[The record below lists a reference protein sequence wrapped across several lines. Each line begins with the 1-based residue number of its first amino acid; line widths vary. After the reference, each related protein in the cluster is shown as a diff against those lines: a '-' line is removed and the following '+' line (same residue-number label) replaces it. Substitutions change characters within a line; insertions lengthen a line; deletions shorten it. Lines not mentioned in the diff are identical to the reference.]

1 MSEPS
6 TPLMRQYSAIKKEHP
21 NALLFFRLG
30 DFYELFFDDAIL
42 AARELQI
49 TLTSRNKEKG
59 VNIPM
64 CGVPYH
70 AAEGYIAKLIR
81 RGFKVAV
88 CEQVEDPRLATKLV
102 RREVTRVVTP
112 GTAADSSL
120 NAEENNFLAAV
131 ATVGD
136 RVGFAA
142 LDLSTGEFRATEFA
156 GESAG
161 RRIQEELEQLRP
173 KEMLYG
179 SSAPL
184 LEHASS
190 TQLGSF
196 ATLNGRDTPHST
208 GTAPVA
214 RISGFG
220 WAETPLDDWI
230 FAPDHAIPLVENHFG
245 VLSLEGFG
253 LAGKQA
259 AASAAGAILYYIR
272 STQRGT
278 LDHVDRI
285 GFYERQNC
293 LVLDAVTVR
302 NLELIEPLFAG
313 TDAGVTL
320 IRCLD
325 ATITPMGK
333 RLLRMWML
341 RPSLDRTE
349 IEARLD
355 AVDVQVK
362 DIVGREELR
371 RSLDGILDL
380 ERLLSRVTL
389 ETANPRDVLAL
400 GASLGKLPKVRG
412 VLAGL
417 LAPRLAMLHAAIDEL
432 GDLRGKIESML
443 APEPPLTLNDG
454 GVIAAGIDKDL
465 DELRDLSHNSKQYLA
480 QVETRERERTGIGS
494 LKVKFNSIF
503 GYYIE
508 ISKANLHHAPTDY
521 ERKQTLV
528 NAERF
533 TTPEL
538 KEYESK
544 ILDAQEKIVEIERR
558 LFAELR
564 SAIAAEA
571 KRIRQTAL
579 ALAEVDVLGSLAHIA
594 ALRNYCRPKFE
605 ADNSDQ
611 TADLEIVEGR
621 HPVIELQEMTIGN
634 DRFVP
639 NDLFLNSKTHNIVVL
654 TGPNMG
660 GKSTYLRQAALIVI
674 MAQMGSFVPAR
685 SVRMGIVDRV
695 FTRIGASDNVARGRS
710 TFMVEMTET
719 AAILHTATPRSLI
732 LLDEVGRGTS
742 TYDGLAIAWAA
753 VEYLHARVRA
763 KTLFATHYFEL
774 TELAEQLSG
783 VKNYH
788 VSVKE
793 TGGSVVFLR
802 RVEPGAAD
810 RSYGIEVAKLAGLP
824 NEVVVRAREVLAE
837 HESSEHRLSGHLT
850 PGSAPERPAQLTIF
864 TPLSQP
870 VLEKLREADLDRMT
884 PLEALNLLAE
894 LKKADWQKRWQRRT
908 QLIHASGQLLIVGFD
923 GTEMS
928 PRLASLLAKIAPA
941 GVILFAR
948 NIKGVE
954 QTHTLLREC
963 QKCVAMPLF
972 TCVDLEGGTVDR
984 FRNVLG
990 TAPSPAEVFATGSR
1004 ALYRKHGR
1012 VIGENCRALGFNV
1025 DFAPVLDLAFA
1036 ASRSVMSSRAVSDD
1050 PKQVVVYA
1058 REFLQGLRDAGV
1070 LGCGKH
1076 FPWAG

>member
-1 MSEPS
+1 MSAPS

-30 DFYELFFDDAIL
+30 DFYELFFDDAVL

-59 VNIPM
+59 VDIPM

-88 CEQVEDPRLATKLV
+88 CEQTEDPRFAKKLV

-131 ATVGD
+131 ASLGD

-142 LDLSTGEFRATEFA
+142 LDLSTGEFRTTEFA
-156 GESAG
+156 GEAAG

-173 KEMLYG
+173 KELLYG

-184 LEHASS
+184 FEAIRPGRATRTSG
-190 TQLGSF
+190 QLLGQAQS
-196 ATLNGRDTPHST
+196 G
-208 GTAPVA
+208 VA
-214 RISGFG
+214 ARPQDSP

-230 FAPDHAIPLVENHFG
+230 FAPDHAIPLLENHFG

-253 LAGKQA
+253 LAGKPA

-272 STQRGT
+272 STQRGS
-278 LDHVDRI
+278 LDHIDRI

-320 IRCLD
+320 FRCLD
-325 ATITPMGK
+325 TTVTPMGK
-333 RLLRMWML
+333 RLLRAWML
-341 RPSLDRTE
+341 RPSVEVAE
-349 IEARLD
+349 IEARLESVE
-355 AVDVQVK
+355 ALVK
-362 DIVGREELR
+362 DIVRREELR
-371 RSLDGILDL
+371 RTLDGVLDL

-389 ETANPRDVLAL
+389 ETANPRDVIAL
-400 GASLGKLPKVRG
+400 EASLARIPKVRG
-412 VLAGL
+412 SIADLA
-417 LAPRLAMLHAAIDEL
+417 ASRLAALHAALDEL
-432 GDLRGKIESML
+432 GDLRDKISKIIV
-443 APEPPLTLNDG
+443 AEPPLTLSDG
-454 GVIAAGIDKDL
+454 GVIAKGVDKEL
-465 DELRDLSHNSKQYLA
+465 DELRDLSRNSKQYLA
-480 QVETRERERTGIGS
+480 KVEQRERERTGIGS

-508 ISKANLHHAPTDY
+508 ISKANLAHAPTDY
-521 ERKQTLV
+521 QRKQTLV

-544 ILDAQEKIVEIERR
+544 ILDAEEKIVEIERR

-579 ALAEVDVLGSLAHIA
+579 ALAEVDVLACLAHIA

-605 ADNSDQ
+605 TKSAEEQPSRSG
-611 TADLEIVEGR
+611 DLEIIEGR
-621 HPVIELQEMTIGN
+621 HPVIEQQELAARSE
-634 DRFVP
+634 RFVP
-639 NDLFLNSKTHNIVVL
+639 NDIFLNSSSHNIIVL

-685 SVRMGIVDRV
+685 SARLGIVDRV
-695 FTRIGASDNVARGRS
+695 FTRIGASDNLARGRS

-742 TYDGLAIAWAA
+742 TYDGLAIAWASI
-753 VEYLHARVRA
+753 EYLHAHVGA

-774 TELAEQLSG
+774 TELAEQLGG

-793 TGGSVVFLR
+793 AGGSVVFLR
-802 RVEPGAAD
+802 KVEPGAAD

-824 NEVVVRAREVLAE
+824 NDVVVRAREVLAE
-837 HESSEHRLSGHLT
+837 HESSEHRLTERIT
-850 PGSAPERPAQLTIF
+850 PGAEPERPAQLTIF

-870 VLEKLREADLDRMT
+870 VLEKLREVDLNRLT

-894 LKKADWQKRWQRRT
+894 LKKE
-908 QLIHASGQLLIVGFD
+908 I
-923 GTEMS
+923 
-928 PRLASLLAKIAPA
+928 
-941 GVILFAR
+941 
-948 NIKGVE
+948 
-954 QTHTLLREC
+954 
-963 QKCVAMPLF
+963 
-972 TCVDLEGGTVDR
+972 
-984 FRNVLG
+984 
-990 TAPSPAEVFATGSR
+990 
-1004 ALYRKHGR
+1004 
-1012 VIGENCRALGFNV
+1012 
-1025 DFAPVLDLAFA
+1025 
-1036 ASRSVMSSRAVSDD
+1036 
-1050 PKQVVVYA
+1050 
-1058 REFLQGLRDAGV
+1058 
-1070 LGCGKH
+1070 
-1076 FPWAG
+1076 

>member
-1 MSEPS
+1 MSEFS
-6 TPLMRQYSAIKKEHP
+6 TPLMRQYAAIKKEHP

-30 DFYELFFDDAIL
+30 DFYELFFDDAVL

-59 VNIPM
+59 VEIPM
-64 CGVPYH
+64 CGVPHH

-88 CEQVEDPRLATKLV
+88 CEQVEDPRLAKKLV

-112 GTAADSSL
+112 GTASDSSL

-136 RVGFAA
+136 RAGFAA
-142 LDLSTGEFRATEFA
+142 LDLSTGEFRATEFG
-156 GESAG
+156 GESAV

-173 KEMLYG
+173 KEVLYG

-184 LEHASS
+184 FEKRTNPDIRDLAASSS
-190 TQLGSF
+190 TQMSTS
-196 ATLNGRDTPHST
+196 ATT
-208 GTAPVA
+208 GPAPVRSA
-214 RISGFG
+214 NGV
-220 WAETPLDDWI
+220 AETPLDDWI
-230 FAPDHAIPLVENHFG
+230 FAPDHAIPLLENHFG

-272 STQRGT
+272 STQRGK

-320 IRCLD
+320 FRCLD
-325 ATITPMGK
+325 ATVTPMGK
-333 RLLRMWML
+333 RLLRTWLL
-341 RPSLDRTE
+341 RPSLDQAE
-349 IEARLD
+349 INGRLD
-355 AVDVQVK
+355 AVEMQVK
-362 DIVGREELR
+362 DTLRREELR

-400 GASLGKLPKVRG
+400 SASLARIPKVRAA
-412 VLAGL
+412 LAGL
-417 LAPRLAMLHAAIDEL
+417 PAQRLIALHSAIDEL
-432 GDLRGKIESML
+432 TDLRERIDRTL
-443 APEPPLTLNDG
+443 VPEPPLTLSDG
-454 GVIAAGIDKDL
+454 GAIAAAVDKDL
-465 DELRDLSHNSKQYLA
+465 DELRDLSRNSKQYLA

-508 ISKANLHHAPTDY
+508 ISKANLHLSPADY

-579 ALAEVDVLGSLAHIA
+579 ALAEVDVLSCLAHIA
-594 ALRNYCRPKFE
+594 ALRNYCRPRFE
-605 ADNSDQ
+605 ADN
-611 TADLEIVEGR
+611 ANLAGDLEIVEGR
-621 HPVIELQEMTIGN
+621 HPVIELQEMAAGSE
-634 DRFVP
+634 RFVP
-639 NDLFLNSKTHNIVVL
+639 NDLFLNSSPQNKPQNASHNIIVL

-685 SVRMGIVDRV
+685 AARLGIVDRV

-719 AAILHTATPRSLI
+719 AAILHTATARSLI

-753 VEYLHARVRA
+753 VEYLHAKVRA

-793 TGGSVVFLR
+793 AGGSVVFLR

-837 HESSEHRLSGHLT
+837 HESSERRLSDHLT
-850 PGSAPERPAQLTIF
+850 PGASTEPERPTQLTIF

-870 VLEKLREADLDRMT
+870 VLEKLREVDLNRLT

-894 LKKADWQKRWQRRT
+894 LKKE
-908 QLIHASGQLLIVGFD
+908 I
-923 GTEMS
+923 
-928 PRLASLLAKIAPA
+928 
-941 GVILFAR
+941 
-948 NIKGVE
+948 
-954 QTHTLLREC
+954 
-963 QKCVAMPLF
+963 
-972 TCVDLEGGTVDR
+972 
-984 FRNVLG
+984 
-990 TAPSPAEVFATGSR
+990 
-1004 ALYRKHGR
+1004 
-1012 VIGENCRALGFNV
+1012 
-1025 DFAPVLDLAFA
+1025 
-1036 ASRSVMSSRAVSDD
+1036 
-1050 PKQVVVYA
+1050 
-1058 REFLQGLRDAGV
+1058 
-1070 LGCGKH
+1070 
-1076 FPWAG
+1076 

>member
-6 TPLMRQYSAIKKEHP
+6 TPLMRQYAAIKKEHP

-30 DFYELFFDDAIL
+30 DFYELFYNDAIL

-49 TLTSRNKEKG
+49 TLTARNKEKG
-59 VNIPM
+59 LDIPM

-70 AAEGYIAKLIR
+70 AAEGYIAKLVR

-88 CEQVEDPRLATKLV
+88 CEQVEVPGKGSRLAKTLV

-161 RRIQEELEQLRP
+161 QRIQEELEQLRP

-184 LEHASS
+184 LERAAGV
-190 TQLGSF
+190 QMRSF
-196 ATLNGRDTPHST
+196 APLDPSIAPSASLGASAAGSRDARPFI
-208 GTAPVA
+208 GTAPVT
-214 RISGFG
+214 RVSGGG

-253 LAGKQA
+253 LAGKSA

-313 TDAGVTL
+313 TDSGVTL
-320 IRCLD
+320 FRCLD
-325 ATITPMGK
+325 ATVTPMGK
-333 RLLRMWML
+333 RLLRTWML
-341 RPSLDRTE
+341 RPSLGRAE
-349 IEARLD
+349 IEGRLD
-355 AVDVQVK
+355 SVAAQVK
-362 DIVGREELR
+362 DTMRREELR
-371 RSLDGILDL
+371 RALDGILDL

-400 GASLGKLPKVRG
+400 AASLARIPKVRT

-417 LAPRLAMLHAAIDEL
+417 AAPRLGALHVAIDEL
-432 GDLRGKIESML
+432 GDLRQRIDGTL
-443 APEPPLTLNDG
+443 VPEPPLTLGDG

-465 DELRDLSHNSKQYLA
+465 DELRDLSRNSKQYLA

-508 ISKANLHHAPTDY
+508 ISKANLHLSPADY

-558 LFAELR
+558 LFADLR

-571 KRIRQTAL
+571 RRIRQTAL
-579 ALAEVDVLGSLAHIA
+579 ALAEVDVLGCLAHIA

-605 ADNSDQ
+605 QTSDEAEKTADVADGAPVVPARAAAQ
-611 TADLEIVEGR
+611 PLDLEIVEGR
-621 HPVIELQEMTIGN
+621 HPVIELQEMAAGSE
-634 DRFVP
+634 RFVP
-639 NDLFLNSKTHNIVVL
+639 NDLFLDASTQNIIVL

-685 SVRMGIVDRV
+685 AVRLGIVDRV
-695 FTRIGASDNVARGRS
+695 FTRIGASDNLARGRS

-719 AAILHTATPRSLI
+719 AAILHTATARSLI

-753 VEYLHARVRA
+753 IEYLHARVHA

-793 TGGSVVFLR
+793 AGGSVVFLR

-824 NEVVVRAREVLAE
+824 NEVVIRAREVLAE
-837 HESSEHRLSGHLT
+837 HESSERRLSSHLT
-850 PGSAPERPAQLTIF
+850 PGAEPERPTQLTIF

-870 VLEKLREADLDRMT
+870 VLEKLREVDLNRLT

-894 LKKADWQKRWQRRT
+894 LKKE
-908 QLIHASGQLLIVGFD
+908 I
-923 GTEMS
+923 
-928 PRLASLLAKIAPA
+928 
-941 GVILFAR
+941 
-948 NIKGVE
+948 
-954 QTHTLLREC
+954 
-963 QKCVAMPLF
+963 
-972 TCVDLEGGTVDR
+972 
-984 FRNVLG
+984 
-990 TAPSPAEVFATGSR
+990 
-1004 ALYRKHGR
+1004 
-1012 VIGENCRALGFNV
+1012 
-1025 DFAPVLDLAFA
+1025 
-1036 ASRSVMSSRAVSDD
+1036 
-1050 PKQVVVYA
+1050 
-1058 REFLQGLRDAGV
+1058 
-1070 LGCGKH
+1070 
-1076 FPWAG
+1076 